1 MNGLKFWNAF
11 RFGFPS
17 FLLSHAYVD
26 IFQKDNN
33 STLPTNFYDKCD
45 GFNSLSSTFLT
56 TVTIYLHHPHIVFC
70 LSVI

>member
-1 MNGLKFWNAF
+1 MVLNFG
-11 RFGFPS
+11 FGFPS
-17 FLLSHAYVD
+17 FLLSHAYID
-26 IFQKDNN
+26 IFQKDIN